1 MKINERL
8 QKGPIA
14 ATFKCQVSSK
24 NIKCFHPHSI
34 LQIKPNVFKN
44 FNINSAPWPCLWSKL
59 NFNKSKKTND
69 LLTTFSFFKMH
80 YFWWN
85 LKFSCCFSLLLKCWK
100 QKIICWSIS
109 PNPMWLSYLYCNIL
123 VVTPV
128 TQLRY
133 ALLFTNVLKT
143 KSEERPKGQ
152 QMLFTKSKYDL
163 NISEKKTWL
172 HWFFSRLG
180 SKCLLWWINVAY

>member
-1 MKINERL
+1 MFLKISTLTLHHDHAYDQNSISINPKKL
-8 QKGPIA
+8 MIFWQHL
-14 ATFKCQVSSK
+14 VSSK
-24 NIKCFHPHSI
+24 CIIFGETWI
-34 LQIKPNVFKN
+34 
-44 FNINSAPWPCLWSKL
+44 
-59 NFNKSKKTND
+59 
-69 LLTTFSFFKMH
+69 
-80 YFWWN
+80 
-85 LKFSCCFSLLLKCWK
+85 FSCCFSLLLKCWK